1 MRKTRK
7 FGIQKQVRKKQK
19 SKRRGRGK
27 DNEDEVPFILKS
39 MLNDVH
45 LRTYSQE
52 FADNGNPSL
61 LSQILEEL
69 PRSSVTEA
77 LENAPLKKEVTDLLS
92 QRLNQS
98 SKSIKSSNNVIAT
111 RIVNT
116 IPTTH
121 LTIAR
126 QKAEL
131 KNKISIAEA
140 AVDAYIIKAKPVH
153 ERYTEVST
161 KRGILRREEEK
172 LEAEIAG
179 SKLGK
184 EFNKLKSKYQELVSN
199 KSILNKSQAYLVSL
213 RLNAIYYSGLRK
225 EFNKPNTIKKKIEK
239 LHKPWIDARDA
250 DIEAYRHEHE
260 LIKIVGDLQS
270 KLEDLRTQER
280 MLNRAQGNRSI
291 QHTKNKTGGSWS
303 LKYKR
308 SIDCKNPRG
317 FSQKQYCKYGKKV

>member
-7 FGIQKQVRKKQK
+7 LVIQKQVRKKQK
-19 SKRRGRGK
+19 SKRRGRGI
-27 DNEDEVPFILKS
+27 NEVPFLLKS

-45 LRTYSQE
+45 LRTYKQE

-61 LSQILEEL
+61 VSHILQEL
-69 PRSSVTEA
+69 PRASVTEA
-77 LENAPLKKEVTDLLS
+77 IENAPYKKEMTDLIS

-98 SKSIKSSNNVIAT
+98 AKSAKANNYVIASK
-111 RIVNT
+111 IINT
-116 IPTTH
+116 IPATH

>member
-7 FGIQKQVRKKQK
+7 FGIQKHK
-19 SKRRGRGK
+19 SKRHGRGK
-27 DNEDEVPFILKS
+27 EGKESEVPFFLKS

-61 LSQILEEL
+61 VSYILQEL

-77 LENAPLKKEVTDLLS
+77 LENAPLKKEVTNLIS

-98 SKSIKSSNNVIAT
+98 AKSAKSNNYVIASK
-111 RIVNT
+111 IINT

-126 QKAEL
+126 QKADL

-140 AVDAYIIKAKPVH
+140 ALDTYINYAKPVH

-161 KRGILRREEEK
+161 KLGILRREEEK

-184 EFNKLKSKYQELVSN
+184 EFNKLKNKYQELVSN

-225 EFNKPNTIKKKIEK
+225 EFNKLNTIKKEIEK

-250 DIEAYRHEHE
+250 DVEAYRQEHE

-270 KLEDLRTQER
+270 KIEDLRTQER
-280 MLNRAQGNRSI
+280 MLNRAQGNRST
-291 QHTKNKTGGSWS
+291 QHTKNKKGGSWS

-317 FSQKQYCKYGKKV
+317 FSQKQYCKYGKHI

>member
-7 FGIQKQVRKKQK
+7 FGIQKHK
-19 SKRRGRGK
+19 SKRHGRGK
-27 DNEDEVPFILKS
+27 EGKESEVPFILKS

-92 QRLNQS
+92 QRLNKS

-111 RIVNT
+111 QIVNT

-225 EFNKPNTIKKKIEK
+225 EFNKLNTIKKEIEK
-239 LHKPWIDARDA
+239 QDKICSALHVDDL
-250 DIEAYRHEHE
+250 EAYRQEHE

-280 MLNRAQGNRSI
+280 MLNRAQGNRST
-291 QHTKNKTGGSWS
+291 QHTKNKKGGSWS

-317 FSQKQYCKYGKKV
+317 FSQKQYCKYGKHI